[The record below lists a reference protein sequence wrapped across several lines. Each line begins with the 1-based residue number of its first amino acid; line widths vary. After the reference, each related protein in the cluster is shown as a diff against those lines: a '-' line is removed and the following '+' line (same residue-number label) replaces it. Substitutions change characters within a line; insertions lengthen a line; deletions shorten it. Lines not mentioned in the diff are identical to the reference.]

1 MKQIAFTFLFLSLL
15 TLTCKDKVEE
25 VTTPN
30 TKGCGDFEVSL
41 VVDDTTLLTVGIYV
55 TRVVFKKS
63 FQTIEDL
70 NASGKGAAYLTTTC
84 SKEDQEI
91 VWRNSCNDAYTNTS
105 CNTALWFLWSGSVKF
120 KVNQVFESYSG
131 CDHDYK
137 ATVILENAVFK
148 NQLDTTF
155 VRTFDRIEMNN
166 VRVGLC
172 AG

>member
-25 VTTPN
+25 ITTPN
-30 TKGCGDFEVSL
+30 TKGCGDFVAL
-41 VVDDTTLLTVGIYV
+41 LIVDDTTVLTVDIYV

-120 KVNQVFESYSG
+120 KVNQVLETYACNRS
-131 CDHDYK
+131 YK

-148 NQLDTTF
+148 NQLDSTL

-166 VRVGLC
+166 VSVGLC